1 MKIEWSPAAR
11 ASARR
16 YLADQ
21 DGMRAIGGAIAQLGG
36 NPYPPEAF
44 HRGDYH
50 RLRVGPYR
58 AWRRGCRTVRW
69 MTEGRRVSL
78 IAQTVGI
85 PVPVSGQ
92 RIQTDLDQPT
102 T

>member
-1 MKIEWSPAAR
+1 VKIEWSPAAR

-21 DGMRAIGGAIAQLGG
+21 DGMRAIAQLAG
-36 NPYPPEAF
+36 NLHPPEAF

-58 AWRRGCRTVRW
+58 IVDMMEDDLVTI
-69 MTEGRRVSL
+69 ERVDRV
-78 IAQTVGI
+78 A
-85 PVPVSGQ
+85 
-92 RIQTDLDQPT
+92 
-102 T
+102 

>member
-21 DGMRAIGGAIAQLGG
+21 DGMRAIGGAIAQLAG
-36 NPYPPEAF
+36 NPYPREAF

-50 RLRVGPYR
+50 RKRRPCRVVYMIEDDLV
-58 AWRRGCRTVRW
+58 TI
-69 MTEGRRVSL
+69 ERVDRV
-78 IAQTVGI
+78 A
-85 PVPVSGQ
+85 
-92 RIQTDLDQPT
+92 
-102 T
+102 